1 VNRKKPQPGVTRM
14 LLSIFLSGSKL
25 LRFKDMRTSLLTGI
39 ILLLISFN
47 SMADQ
52 QADIEKANKA
62 YMAGFYEN
70 AITIYEKIINDGLAS
85 PELYYN
91 LGNAYFKTNNFPS
104 AILNFERAL
113 KYNPGDEDIEY
124 NLAVANNKIVDK
136 IELLPDL
143 FYIKWWKNLKN
154 WLSPDGWAIAVI
166 TLFTLLI
173 ILTAVFLLSRSII
186 TRKILF
192 ASGLVILLAS
202 ILTGLIAWQ
211 TYTES
216 RRQNTAIVFTP
227 TLPVKSSPDE
237 SSIDLFVIHEGLKVR
252 IMDKIGDW
260 NEIKIAN
267 GSKGWVK
274 AGDIKPI

>member
-1 VNRKKPQPGVTRM
+1 
-14 LLSIFLSGSKL
+14 
-25 LRFKDMRTSLLTGI
+25 MRTSLLTGI

-47 SMADQ
+47 SIADQ

-70 AITIYEKIINDGLAS
+70 AITIYEKIINDGVAS

-113 KYNPGDEDIEY
+113 KYNPGDEDIIY
-124 NLAVANNKIVDK
+124 NLAVANSKIVDK

-143 FYIKWWKNLKN
+143 FYIKWWKNLKS
-154 WLSPDGWAIAVI
+154 WLSPDGWAIAII

-202 ILTGLIAWQ
+202 ILTGIIAWQ

-216 RRQNTAIVFTP
+216 RMQNTAIVFTP